1 MSFFIYFDEST
12 YRENMIHKDMSDYR
26 ILLVEDDFI
35 NGKIVKT
42 LLEKVSYNVEWV
54 KNGKEAL
61 DILIPRSTEYDLVL
75 MDIQMPIFNG
85 YEVSINLREN
95 EIQIPIICMT
105 ANAFCDEKDK
115 ATDAGMNDYIAKP
128 VSKSVLYEMV
138 KKYIELK

>member
-1 MSFFIYFDEST
+1 
-12 YRENMIHKDMSDYR
+12 MSDYK

-42 LLEKVSYNVEWV
+42 LLEKATYNVDWV

-61 DILIPRSTEYDLVL
+61 EILIPRSTEYDLVL

-85 YEVSINLREN
+85 YEVSIHLRE
-95 EIQIPIICMT
+95 IGIMIPIICMT

-115 ATDAGMNDYIAKP
+115 ATEAGMNDYIAKP
-128 VSKSVLYEMV
+128 VTKTVLFEMV
-138 KKYIELK
+138 KRYIEIK